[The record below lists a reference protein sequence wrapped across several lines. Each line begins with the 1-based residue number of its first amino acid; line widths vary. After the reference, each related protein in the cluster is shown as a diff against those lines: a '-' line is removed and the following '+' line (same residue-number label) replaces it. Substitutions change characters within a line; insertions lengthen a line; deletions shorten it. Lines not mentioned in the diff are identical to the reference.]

1 MEGEINSPQ
10 RTRAEYM
17 EFVFLCI
24 GLLMAAAGVVTAT
37 AWVFGLGLVIALV
50 AAFCYRKSDQRHL
63 LPR

>member
-50 AAFCYRKSDQRHL
+50 AALCYRKSDQRHL